1 MANEDLRA
9 PTAQE
14 DDKGLSV
21 FIQWFED
28 SEDRT
33 QTARE
38 LSERDRDYYDTR
50 QLTSEEIG
58 ILNDRGQPV
67 LQFNRIRGNVDY
79 LLGAEIQG
87 RTDPRAYP
95 RTPKDE
101 DAAYAITDAL
111 RYIVDKESFDIKRTE
126 SQKNMFIEGIGVCEV
141 VVAPK
146 FDREPEI
153 QINHIPWDRFFYD
166 PHSRDIFFGDAR
178 YMGIVIW
185 SDFDQAVLLAD
196 NPKKAAESIEEEF
209 ARSRTGQSETYDDKP
224 LGNSW
229 VDSKRRRVR
238 VVQMNYW
245 TKEGWKKTM
254 FTGGGFLRDPKPS
267 PYLDE
272 DGIPENDIYAVS
284 AYVDRDN
291 QRSGVV
297 RVMISPQDDINKR
310 RSKSL
315 HLLNTRQIIVEKG
328 AVQDPRKTRRELAK
342 PDGYVEVNPGAIEK
356 LKIETNTDMAQGH
369 LILLQDA
376 KAEIDVMAPNAA
388 LQGQGTQNQSGR
400 AILAQQQGGLVSLGP
415 IFDQRRHWDWMV
427 YNAIYNRIKQFKTSE
442 WWVRITDDDNSP
454 RFVGLNVPQTN
465 MDLLVQRMQDD
476 GLNEQ
481 EIQAELQAL
490 SNHPQFAALQNPA
503 PPQNPVAET
512 DVDIKIE
519 DAPDITTMQQEQFQS
534 MIDLAQSGFVDFTAE
549 EIIQMAPGLRN
560 KRQLLDARKRR
571 QEAQAQELAQAKE
584 IAIRSQEME
593 GLKDRS
599 VVAKNEADAVNKF
612 ADAGKKKAETAEIL
626 AGGGN
631 DAG

>member
-1 MANEDLRA
+1 MANQDLKPA
-9 PTAQE
+9 EAQE
-14 DDKGLSV
+14 NDNGLSV

-33 QTARE
+33 MTARG

-50 QLTSEEIG
+50 QLTSKEISD
-58 ILNDRGQPV
+58 LEARGQPPI
-67 LQFNRIRGNVDY
+67 QKNRIRGNVDY

-111 RYIVDKESFDIKRTE
+111 RYVMDNESFDIKRTQ
-126 SQKNMFIEGIGVCEV
+126 SQKNMLIEGIGICEV
-141 VVAPK
+141 VVTPK
-146 FDREPEI
+146 FNGDPEI
-153 QINHIPWDRFFYD
+153 NINHIPWDRFFYD
-166 PHSRDIFFGDAR
+166 PHSRDLFFRDAR

-196 NPKKAAESIEEEF
+196 NPAKAAEIIEEEF

-245 TKEGWKKTM
+245 TKDGWHKVM
-254 FTGGGFLRDPKPS
+254 FTGSGFLRDPRPS

-272 DGIPENDIYAVS
+272 DEVPENDIIAVS
-284 AYVDRDN
+284 GYIDRDN

-297 RVMISPQDDINKR
+297 RVMIDPQDEINKR
-310 RSKSL
+310 SSKAL
-315 HLLNTRQIIVEKG
+315 HLFNTRQITVEKG

-342 PDGYVEVNPGAIEK
+342 PDGYIEVNPGAID
-356 LKIETNTDMAQGH
+356 KIRVDSNTDMSIGN
-369 LILLQDA
+369 LNLLQEA
-376 KAEIDVMAPNAA
+376 KNEIDIMAPNAA
-388 LQGQGTQNQSGR
+388 LQGQGVQNQSGR

-415 IFDQRRHWDWMV
+415 IFDQRRHWDWLI
-427 YNAIYNRIKQFKTSE
+427 YRAAYNRIRQFWTSE
-442 WWVRITDDDNSP
+442 KWIRVTDDDNAP

-465 MDLLVQRMQDD
+465 MDLWLTQMQDD
-476 GLNEQ
+476 GLPEEQ
-481 EIQAELQAL
+481 IQQAMQELSQ
-490 SNHPQFAALQNPA
+490 HPAANQPA

-519 DAPDITTMQQEQFQS
+519 DAPDITTIQQEQFQS
-534 MIDLAQSGFVDFTAE
+534 IVDLATSGMVDFTAE
-549 EIIQMAPGLRN
+549 EIIQMAPGIRN
-560 KRQLLDARKRR
+560 KRQMLDARRRR
-571 QEAQAQELAQAKE
+571 QEAQAQELEQAKQ
-584 IAIRSQEME
+584 IAIQSQEME
-593 GLKDRS
+593 TLKDRS
-599 VVAKNEADAVNKF
+599 VVAKNESAAVKGF
-612 ADAGKKKAETAEIL
+612 AETAKIKAETTEI
-626 AGGGN
+626 ARG
-631 DAG
+631 DANVGT

>member
-1 MANEDLRA
+1 MVNQDLKPA
-9 PTAQE
+9 EAQE

-33 QTARE
+33 QTARG
-38 LSERDRDYYDTR
+38 LSERDRDYYDTK
-50 QLTSEEIG
+50 QLTAEEIST
-58 ILNDRGQPV
+58 LEKRGQPV
-67 LQFNRIRGNVDY
+67 IQFNRIRGNVDF

-111 RYIVDKESFDIKRTE
+111 RYVVDKESFDIKRTE
-126 SQKNMFIEGIGVCEV
+126 SQKNMLIEGIGICEV

-146 FDREPEI
+146 FNREPEI

-166 PHSRDIFFGDAR
+166 PHSRDTFFKDAR

-196 NPKKAAESIEEEF
+196 NPAKAAEAIEEEF

-229 VDSKRRRVR
+229 VDSKRQRVR

-245 TKEGWKKTM
+245 TKEGWKKVM
-254 FTGGGFLRDPKPS
+254 FTGAGFLREPRFS

-272 DGIPENDIYAVS
+272 DEIPENDIYAVS
-284 AYVDRDN
+284 GYVDRDN

-297 RVMISPQDDINKR
+297 RVMVSPQDEINKR

-315 HLLNTRQIIVEKG
+315 HLLSTRQVTVEKG
-328 AVQDPRKTRRELAK
+328 AVQDPRQTRRELAK
-342 PDGYVEVNPGAIEK
+342 PDGYVEVNPGAID
-356 LKIETNTDMAQGH
+356 KIRVDSNTDMSIGH
-369 LILLQDA
+369 LNLLQEA

-388 LQGQGTQNQSGR
+388 LQGTGGQNQSGR

-427 YNAIYNRIKQFKTSE
+427 YNAIYNRIKQFWNSE
-442 WWVRITDDDNSP
+442 KWIRVTDDDNAP

-465 MDLLVQRMQDD
+465 MDMWIAQMQDD
-476 GLNEQ
+476 GLPEEQ
-481 EIQAELQAL
+481 IQQAAQELSQ
-490 SNHPQFAALQNPA
+490 HPRAGQPA

-519 DAPDITTMQQEQFQS
+519 DAPDITTIQQEQFQS
-534 MIDLAQSGFVDFTAE
+534 IVDLATSGMVDFTAE
-549 EIIQMAPGLRN
+549 EIIQMAPGIRN
-560 KRQLLDARKRR
+560 KRQMLDARKRR
-571 QEAQAQELAQAKE
+571 QEAQAQELEQAKQV
-584 IAIRSQEME
+584 ALQAQEME

-599 VVAKNEADAVNKF
+599 VVAKNESAAVKSF
-612 ADAGKKKAETAEIL
+612 AETAKIKAETVEIQQ
-626 AGGGN
+626 GGGN